1 MKNDSMPRGSG
12 SLLDENIFGVGGG
25 GEEEARGA
33 GVMQL
38 FLGKMTF
45 SQHAVWRRTG
55 QARPICG
62 RQLVIPTIV
71 YCTVLYRVL
80 NF

>member
-12 SLLDENIFGVGGG
+12 SILDENIFGVGGG

-55 QARPICG
+55 QARPGQAYLWQAAGYPNYSI
-62 RQLVIPTIV
+62 L
-71 YCTVLYRVL
+71 YSTV
-80 NF
+80 